1 MSSEPLHLSWDDR
14 VMADC
19 VCLLIVPEKAI
30 EEPGYIK
37 GLHCSGATNK
47 HEFQALAQTAYYQH
61 QDGELEFVTTCQPIT
76 VYGSSENEQNNLLE
90 AGLVIFRDQNGSIK
104 AVVHESVS
112 LKKLLESAN
121 RFCTRWVRLDI

>member
-1 MSSEPLHLSWDDR
+1 MSDEPLRLNWNDSAG
-14 VMADC
+14 ADC

-30 EEPGYIK
+30 DEPGYIK
-37 GLHCSGATNK
+37 GLHCTGSTDK
-47 HEFQALAQTAYYQH
+47 HEFHALAQTAYYQY
-61 QDGELEFVTTCQPIT
+61 QDDELEFVSVSQPIAINA
-76 VYGSSENEQNNLLE
+76 YSGNEQLE
-90 AGLVIFRDQNGSIK
+90 AGLVLFRDQKGSIK